1 MKDKAEMLPEAGKKH
16 RTRKE
21 EGTRGGR
28 KEAALS
34 VV

>member
-1 MKDKAEMLPEAGKKH
+1 MKDKAGMLPEAGKKQ

-21 EGTRGGR
+21 EETRGGR

-34 VV
+34 VL